1 MEMIM
6 QKDMLQNAL
15 DDEIASGEK
24 TFGPD
29 FKLRIVKIL
38 GLYSLI
44 HPEGEHKESN
54 RIPLSEWDKFHS
66 YPSIGT
72 MYQWNAKSK
81 ENGFDYCVERGGQNG
96 GRIVIV
102 EDKFWEWHSSRKK
115 TITP

>member
-1 MEMIM
+1 METIM

-44 HPEGEHKESN
+44 HPEGEHKESR
-54 RIPLSEWDKFHS
+54 RIPLSEWGDYHK
-66 YPSIGT
+66 YPSVGT
-72 MYQWNAKSK
+72 LYQWNAKAK
-81 ENGFDYCVERGGQNG
+81 ENGFEVLGVFGDMTFDAPVPDEK
-96 GRIVIV
+96 RIHFLARRI
-102 EDKFWEWHSSRKK
+102 
-115 TITP
+115 